1 MEAKTAKRR
10 RRDGRRVAPA
20 PGQVPASL
28 AGDDARRRL
37 LRAMAVAVSEKG
49 YGATTVADV
58 VRIARVSRRTF
69 YEHFDDRESCFLA
82 LGDHLSEFFL
92 DLVAE
97 TTSLELPWRDRVD
110 RTLEAYLSVLAA
122 NPGLTRA
129 FMLEPFGMG
138 PHALARRRRV
148 FRRGAEQLVEIF
160 EAGRRQNPELNP
172 VSFDTATAII
182 GGIYELVLL
191 AAEEG
196 RAHELDQLRDTAT
209 QLISDVLTA
218 PRTK

>member
-1 MEAKTAKRR
+1 MEAKTARRKRN
-10 RRDGRRVAPA
+10 GRPPVPTPDA
-20 PGQVPASL
+20 VPASL
-28 AGDDARRRL
+28 AGEDPRSRL

-49 YGATTVADV
+49 YGGTTVADV

-82 LGDHLSEFFL
+82 LGDELSEFFIE
-92 DLVAE
+92 LVAE
-97 TTSLELPWRDRVD
+97 TASLDLPWRERID
-110 RTLEAYLSVLAA
+110 RTLEAYLQVMAA

-129 FMLEPFGMG
+129 FVLEPFGMG
-138 PHALARRRRV
+138 TQALARRRRV

-160 EAGRRQNPELNP
+160 EEGRKQNPELNP
-172 VSFDTATAII
+172 VSLDTATAIM

-196 RAHELDQLRDTAT
+196 RAHELDQLRYTAA

-218 PRTK
+218 PRDV